1 MNVVS
6 KFTIRAFIGPFLVTF
21 AVVLFI
27 LLMQFIWKYVD
38 DLVGK
43 GLDWYI
49 IVELVVYTSASLV
62 PHALPLA
69 VLLSSIMTFGKMG
82 EEYELVAFKSAGISL
97 FRLMR
102 PLIVVNLCLGIG
114 GFFFFNEVIP
124 IANLKSGS
132 LLWDIRNQKPS
143 VMLREGIFYTG
154 IEGYSIKIGGK
165 TGEEKEILQDVMIYD
180 HSDNRGNTKV
190 IKAKLGKMEV
200 NEKDNLMILYLYDGH
215 SYEDLRPRDKEQKV
229 RYPFMRTNFKEEIIR
244 FDISKFQLKRT
255 DEDLFKDNYRMKKI
269 QALNSDIDSLSRNYD
284 STIAEFSR
292 RISEGF
298 HMDTIEYIK
307 ELPEGDFLALY
318 NLKSKRLILNRA
330 LQAARNINS
339 YVDSHLNEYQR
350 KKEWIARHEI
360 EVQKKYALTFLTFI
374 LFFVGAP
381 LGAIIRKGGM
391 GMPVVVAVLI
401 FLFYHVSNTI
411 TEKLAIDLSL
421 TPFYGMWIAN
431 MILFPAGL
439 WLTYKS
445 STDSRLFDIDQY
457 IEPIRRLI
465 SRLFRKKKK

>member
-1 MNVVS
+1 
-6 KFTIRAFIGPFLVTF
+6 
-21 AVVLFI
+21 
-27 LLMQFIWKYVD
+27 MQFIWKYVD

-49 IVELVVYTSASLV
+49 IVELVVYTAASLV

-82 EEYELVAFKSAGISL
+82 EEYELVAFKSAGVSL

-102 PLIVVNLCLGIG
+102 PLIIMTFLIGLG

-124 IANLKSGS
+124 VANLKSGS

-154 IEGYSIKIGGK
+154 IEGFSIKIGGK
-165 TGEEKEILQDVMIYD
+165 SGEDGEILEDVMIYD

-190 IKAKLGKMEV
+190 IKARSGRMEV
-200 NEKDNLMILYLYDGH
+200 LEKENLMILYLFDGH
-215 SYEDLRPRDKEQKV
+215 SYEDLRPRNKKDRF
-229 RYPFMRTNFKEEIIR
+229 RYPFMRTEFKEEIIR
-244 FDISKFQLKRT
+244 FDISRFQLRRT
-255 DEDLFKDNYRMKKI
+255 DEELFKDNYRMKRI
-269 QALNSDIDSLSRNYD
+269 QALSKDIDSLNINYD
-284 STIAEFSR
+284 LTIEEFSR
-292 RISEGF
+292 RVSAGMK
-298 HMDTIEYIK
+298 MDTVNYTVDVPK
-307 ELPEGDFLALY
+307 GDFLSMYKESDQKLV
-318 NLKSKRLILNRA
+318 INRA
-330 LQAARNINS
+330 LQAARNMNS
-339 YVDSHLNEYQR
+339 YVDSHINEYQR

-360 EVQKKYALTFLTFI
+360 EIQKKFSLAFLTFL

-391 GMPVVVAVLI
+391 GMPVVVAILI

-411 TEKLAIDLSL
+411 TEKLARDLAL
-421 TPFYGMWIAN
+421 TPFWGMWVAN
-431 MILFPAGL
+431 MVLFPAGI

-445 STDSRLFDIDQY
+445 STDSRLFDIDHY
-457 IEPIRRLI
+457 LEPLRRVFGH
-465 SRLFRKKKK
+465 LFRKKKE